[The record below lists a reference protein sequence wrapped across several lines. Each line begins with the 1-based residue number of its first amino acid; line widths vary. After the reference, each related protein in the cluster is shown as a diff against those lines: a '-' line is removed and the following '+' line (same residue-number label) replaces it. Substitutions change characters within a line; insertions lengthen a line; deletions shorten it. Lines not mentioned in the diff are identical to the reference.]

1 MNELNRDARNWAMLC
16 HLSGFALYLL
26 PPYGQIAAPLL
37 IWLLKREASAF
48 IDEQGREAVN
58 FQISITLYFF
68 LSGLLIVVL
77 VGFPLMLLLMMS
89 HAILMVIAAIRAS
102 EGADY
107 RYPFTIR
114 LIQ

>member
-1 MNELNRDARNWAMLC
+1 MSEITREARNWAMIC

-26 PPYGQIAAPLL
+26 PPFGQVVAPLL
-37 IWLLKREASAF
+37 IWLLKREASAY

-58 FQISITLYFF
+58 FQISITLYMILAFF
-68 LSGLLIVVL
+68 LIIFLIGVPLVLMVLLI
-77 VGFPLMLLLMMS
+77 

-102 EGADY
+102 EGAAY

-114 LIQ
+114 FIN